1 MNSFNTDQDTARV
14 IQKYANH
21 NIELM
26 TFNQSRFPRVGKES
40 LLPTARSAL
49 EDKSSW
55 FVSSLRFP
63 VAFIQNGTDGSNDRY
78 PPGHGDLYDAITN
91 SGLVDK
97 LLGAGKEY
105 LFVSNVDNLGAV
117 VDLNILEH
125 MDSTKAE
132 VNCSRHI
139 VQLQESDCKCNDSF

>member
-1 MNSFNTDQDTARV
+1 MLWKTNHRGEFFSPLFDEDLGLTELNS
-14 IQKYANH
+14 I
-21 NIELM
+21 
-26 TFNQSRFPRVGKES
+26 
-40 LLPTARSAL
+40 
-49 EDKSSW
+49 
-55 FVSSLRFP
+55 
-63 VAFIQNGTDGSNDRY
+63 RY

-132 VNCSRHI
+132 VSYFVSLMRGETNEIIDDPMANS
-139 VQLQESDCKCNDSF
+139 S